1 MDGMTGQHLLWLVTN
16 RNSVA
21 HGGFTMAKLLRHF
34 SFSEVGMVMWSKNMI
49 GFSTTVWKHF
59 LIA

>member
-1 MDGMTGQHLLWLVTN
+1 MTDKHLLWLVMSK
-16 RNSVA
+16 NSVA
-21 HGGFTMAKLLRHF
+21 HGGFTMAKFLRHF
-34 SFSEVGMVMWSKNMI
+34 SFSEFGIVMWSKNMI